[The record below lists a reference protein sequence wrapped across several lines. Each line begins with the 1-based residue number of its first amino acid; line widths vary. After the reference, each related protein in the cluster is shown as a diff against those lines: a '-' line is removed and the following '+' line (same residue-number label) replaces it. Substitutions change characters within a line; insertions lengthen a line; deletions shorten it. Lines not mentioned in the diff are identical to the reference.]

1 MMEIPGM
8 TTRRQFLNTAAVASG
23 SALIAQS
30 ALPDLAWGATPSP
43 MNILILGG
51 TGYIGPHLVRL
62 AVSRGHKVTTFTR
75 GRRKP
80 ELPPEV
86 IQLIGDRN
94 GQLQALEGKTWDA
107 VIDDSATNPEWVRLS
122 TELLKGKAPQ
132 YLFTSSTGVYYPYLK
147 RGLDETTMPHTTMVD
162 PKDGSES
169 FGVQKAQCEEIVRA
183 AFGKGSIVVRPSYI
197 VGPGDTSDRFPYW
210 PQRLAKGGLTLAPGK
225 KSDPVQMVD
234 VRDLVAFDLKLLEER
249 RGGPTTP
256 RDLQRRGTSRSSHHG
271 GLSRPG
277 HQGAR
282 LQVKTGVDR

>member
-1 MMEIPGM
+1 MREIPGM

-169 FGVQKAQCEEIVRA
+169 YGVQKAQCEEIVRA

-210 PQRLAKGGLTLAPGK
+210 PQRLAKGGETLAPG
-225 KSDPVQMVD
+225 
-234 VRDLVAFDLKLLEER
+234 
-249 RGGPTTP
+249 
-256 RDLQRRGTSRSSHHG
+256 RSPIRCRWSTFVTWWR
-271 GLSRPG
+271 SI
-277 HQGAR
+277 
-282 LQVKTGVDR
+282 

>member
-1 MMEIPGM
+1 M

-30 ALPDLAWGATPSP
+30 ALPDLAWGAAPSP

-122 TELLKGKAPQ
+122 TGALERSPIR
-132 YLFTSSTGVYYPYLK
+132 YRWSTSVTSWRST
-147 RGLDETTMPHTTMVD
+147 
-162 PKDGSES
+162 
-169 FGVQKAQCEEIVRA
+169 
-183 AFGKGSIVVRPSYI
+183 
-197 VGPGDTSDRFPYW
+197 
-210 PQRLAKGGLTLAPGK
+210 
-225 KSDPVQMVD
+225 
-234 VRDLVAFDLKLLEER
+234 
-249 RGGPTTP
+249 
-256 RDLQRRGTSRSSHHG
+256 
-271 GLSRPG
+271 
-277 HQGAR
+277 
-282 LQVKTGVDR
+282 

>member
-1 MMEIPGM
+1 M
-8 TTRRQFLNTAAVASG
+8 TTRRQFLNTAGVASG

-30 ALPDLAWGATPSP
+30 ALPDLAWGASPSP

-86 IQLIGDRN
+86 NQLLGDRN

-122 TELLKGKAPQ
+122 TELLKGKVLQ

-147 RGLDETTMPHTTMVD
+147 GVC
-162 PKDGSES
+162 GSEGRVREFRRAEGGAGS
-169 FGVQKAQCEEIVRA
+169 RAIPATVFPTGRSDSRRA
-183 AFGKGSIVVRPSYI
+183 A
-197 VGPGDTSDRFPYW
+197 
-210 PQRLAKGGLTLAPGK
+210 
-225 KSDPVQMVD
+225 
-234 VRDLVAFDLKLLEER
+234 
-249 RGGPTTP
+249 
-256 RDLQRRGTSRSSHHG
+256 
-271 GLSRPG
+271 
-277 HQGAR
+277 
-282 LQVKTGVDR
+282 